1 MPLSNSL
8 KNRNIP
14 ASQYAWCAPPC
25 SAGAEGGVES
35 PTKVSKRWLDRTST
49 FRGGLLGKR
58 GVTLF
63 RVGCNFH
70 IKNKIK
76 SEIFND
82 KKKFIRKNIFPYHN

>member
-1 MPLSNSL
+1 MPLSNSI
-8 KNRNIP
+8 KNTNIP
-14 ASQYAWCAPPC
+14 ASQYAWCAPPY
-25 SAGAEGGVES
+25 SAGGEGGVER

-49 FRGGLLGKR
+49 FKGGLLSKR
-58 GVTLF
+58 RVTLF

>member
-14 ASQYAWCAPPC
+14 ASQYAWCAPPPY

-82 KKKFIRKNIFPYHN
+82 KKSL